1 MGDGETRTNA
11 MAEIAL
17 ALAMGFFS
25 IMVLTMVSMG
35 AGLEPDPRNTAATD
49 DAPRLDRG
57 VAVAPAAPRDGA
69 SGAAAGNKSAA
80 AAETPSRPSILV
92 YYRGRFF
99 DGSLKPADPLVPGPE
114 GWRVLAVD
122 PALPMAEILKVRSKV
137 GEGGLT
143 VTVLGEDWLAALKK
157 EVSK

>member
-1 MGDGETRTNA
+1 MGDGEARTNA

-35 AGLEPDPRNTAATD
+35 AGLAPDPRD
-49 DAPRLDRG
+49 
-57 VAVAPAAPRDGA
+57 
-69 SGAAAGNKSAA
+69 SAA
-80 AAETPSRPSILV
+80 ADSAPALRAGVSVAPPARRDADSGSAAAEKSPARAETPSRPSILV
-92 YYRGRFF
+92 YYQGRFF
-99 DGSLKPADPLVPGPE
+99 DGALKPADPAVPGTE

-122 PALPMAEILKVRSKV
+122 PALPMAGILKVWSQV
-137 GEGGLT
+137 GGSDLT
-143 VTVLGEDWLAALKK
+143 VTVLGEDWLAALNK